1 MFFLD
6 GSILPHQR
14 SGRLGH
20 LSGLRRIITKRRR
33 DPLCDFACIAWKIP
47 LQFPVDST
55 SLPVFSFFFAMELR
69 KDPITRSWVMT
80 GDDTGDAGSRPD
92 APCPFCSDS
101 SLHVIAKTP
110 NTPGASWSARSV
122 VHPRP
127 LYHIEGEPGRRGDGL
142 YDRMHSVGAHEVL
155 VENPNHDRHLW
166 KASDE
171 DIAHFLRL
179 AAERILDLKRDP
191 RIKYVSLFKDYGPN
205 AGQEFSHP
213 TSQLTAT
220 LFVPRRVL
228 YELRAG
234 RDYFVGKERCVF
246 CDIIQQEERQAQRV
260 IEVRGDYL
268 ALGPYAPRVPYE
280 TWILP
285 RNHDSSFER
294 TGLNKPGLRTNLAA
308 LLRRTLQRVRTVTED
323 FHLVLHTS
331 PSSLHPSK
339 NLGYWKTIDDDYHWH
354 IEIMPV
360 VPSKAKSY
368 TFKEVYYSPVTSET
382 AVKQLREAKIEG

>member
-1 MFFLD
+1 
-6 GSILPHQR
+6 
-14 SGRLGH
+14 
-20 LSGLRRIITKRRR
+20 
-33 DPLCDFACIAWKIP
+33 
-47 LQFPVDST
+47 
-55 SLPVFSFFFAMELR
+55 MELR

-80 GDDTGDAGSRPD
+80 GDDTGDVESRLD

-101 SLHVIAKTP
+101 SHVIAKTP
-110 NTPGASWSARSV
+110 NIPGASWSARSV

-155 VENPNHDRHLW
+155 VEHPNHERQLW

-213 TSQLTAT
+213 TSQLIAT
-220 LFVPRRVL
+220 MFVPRRVL

-234 RDYFVGKERCVF
+234 REYFVGKERCVF

-294 TGLNKPGLRTNLAA
+294 TGLNKPGLRMNLAA

-331 PSSLHPSK
+331 PSSQHPSK